1 MPAGILD
8 ALIGER
14 HDDGQAENFKSDAH
28 PDIVP
33 GDQGGHQD
41 GEQQHDDQ
49 KAGAAARV
57 EAGVFAHV
65 LHRQLLAVLV
75 AEDGLVLGAV
85 VHKDAADVA
94 HLGDG
99 GKVADQDNHLD
110 DTLQRGQRQRVLEE
124 AAEEIDDGGR
134 QEGEEKDGDD
144 KRNHQD
150 APFQKG
156 HEFVAQRIAQ
166 LLLKGG
172 GFLLLVVQAGLF
184 GGLHQALVAGGQR
197 IDKVKD
203 AADKGGALVPGAHAG
218 GGPLLG
224 GDGVVRQAHRQCG
237 DLRPAHHD
245 ALDDRLSADGS
256 FDGFLRIL
264 F

>member
-1 MPAGILD
+1 M
-8 ALIGER
+8 
-14 HDDGQAENFKSDAH
+14 
-28 PDIVP
+28 
-33 GDQGGHQD
+33 
-41 GEQQHDDQ
+41 
-49 KAGAAARV
+49 
-57 EAGVFAHV
+57 
-65 LHRQLLAVLV
+65 
-75 AEDGLVLGAV
+75 LGAV

-99 GKVADQDNHLD
+99 DKVADQDNHLD
-110 DTLQRGQRQRVLEE
+110 DALQRGQRQRVLEE

-134 QEGEEKDGDD
+134 QKKKKKDGDD

-172 GFLLLVVQAGLF
+172 GFLLLVIQAGLF

-237 DLRPAHHD
+237 DLWPAHHD
-245 ALDDRLSADGS
+245 ALDDRLSADGGFDS
-256 FDGFLRIL
+256 FLC
-264 F
+264 